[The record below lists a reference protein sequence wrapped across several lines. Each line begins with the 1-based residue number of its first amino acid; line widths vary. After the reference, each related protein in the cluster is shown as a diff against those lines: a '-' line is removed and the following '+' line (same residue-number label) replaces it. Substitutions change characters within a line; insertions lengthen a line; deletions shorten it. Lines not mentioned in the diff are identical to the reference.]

1 MSQLD
6 EIDKF
11 IGEALENITV
21 AAKLIRTND
30 ELDTDINLLPI
41 GKATYALWEVRNTIY
56 KIQPDLTPDFVNELS
71 ENKIQYEE
79 LSKTHELA
87 CSFEEDGQ
95 FKEALTAFEAL
106 LLKAKIGHFKRLAE
120 AGLYR
125 VSQKSE

>member
-11 IGEALENITV
+11 IGEALENIMV
-21 AAKLIRTND
+21 AAKLIRASD
-30 ELDTDINLLPI
+30 ELDTDINLRPI
-41 GKATYALWEVRNTIY
+41 GKATCALWEVRDTIY

-71 ENKIQYEE
+71 ENKIRYEE

-87 CSFEEDGQ
+87 RSFEEDG
-95 FKEALTAFEAL
+95 KLGKALIAFEEL
-106 LLKAKIGHFKRLAE
+106 LFKAEIGHFKRLAE

-125 VSQKSE
+125 VSQKS